1 VKSAFYQGRVFHRRR
16 IPRSH
21 GFSYRFFM
29 WFLNL
34 DELDRVPDLAPWFSL
49 RRFALSR
56 FRRAD
61 YLGPP
66 AEPLHVSVKKK
77 MAELTGTP
85 VTGPVCGL
93 MNLRT
98 LGLYFSPVNF
108 YFGYDRQ
115 GACTHLLAE
124 VSNTPW
130 NERHCY
136 AHDLSGTLSPDNP
149 KVFKVSPFNP
159 VHQHYHWKINPPP
172 AENINIRIRVSDPRG
187 QVFEAAV
194 ILKKLPLIR
203 SAIRQHLMKNPVMT
217 GFIFLKIYWQALR
230 IWRKHI
236 PYVPYTK
243 EPT

>member
-1 VKSAFYQGRVFHRRR
+1 MKSAFYQGRVFHRRR

-34 DELDRVPDLAPWFSL
+34 DELDRVPDLAPWFSC

-66 AEPLHVSVKKK
+66 EEPLHVSVKKK
-77 MAELTGTP
+77 MAELTGIP

-115 GACTHLLAE
+115 GE
-124 VSNTPW
+124 VPVLRRTG
-130 NERHCY
+130 
-136 AHDLSGTLSPDNP
+136 LSG
-149 KVFKVSPFNP
+149 
-159 VHQHYHWKINPPP
+159 
-172 AENINIRIRVSDPRG
+172 
-187 QVFEAAV
+187 
-194 ILKKLPLIR
+194 
-203 SAIRQHLMKNPVMT
+203 
-217 GFIFLKIYWQALR
+217 QALQLTGYQ
-230 IWRKHI
+230 IT
-236 PYVPYTK
+236 YLT
-243 EPT
+243 ELLECLFFSTTGE